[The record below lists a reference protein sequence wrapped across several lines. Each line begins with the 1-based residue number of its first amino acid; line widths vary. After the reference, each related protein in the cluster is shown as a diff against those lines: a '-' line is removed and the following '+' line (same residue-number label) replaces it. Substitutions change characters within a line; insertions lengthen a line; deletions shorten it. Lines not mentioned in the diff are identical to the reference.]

1 MLDCHPEPSRTKVA
15 DMLAEPGVNVY
26 TIEQEGRKRLVYQT
40 TWYDGEAPRGL
51 VEVILELP
59 EEMPHFVRE

>member
-1 MLDCHPEPSRTKVA
+1 
-15 DMLAEPGVNVY
+15 
-26 TIEQEGRKRLVYQT
+26 LVYQT